1 MPENRL
7 MMLNGYEFR
16 EQEFSKAVL
25 PLGSTEYH
33 GGHLPYGSDSLI
45 STHLARELA
54 DRVEGMLVLPTLFY
68 GMSQHY
74 ASFPIALSL
83 SSDTLMSVLQDIFLS
98 LNRHD
103 INRLLI
109 INGHDGNISPI
120 DSASR
125 EFRESHPEMKIAVLE
140 AWWETAGKLL
150 PEDTFDVWNGLG
162 HAGEGETSINL
173 AINPELV
180 DMSKARGVV
189 PDLPENVEIKWRFEE
204 LTPYGVTGD
213 PTKATAEKGR
223 KMRGKLLEALVTFVN
238 EMDKRSWRTI

>member
-1 MPENRL
+1 
-7 MMLNGYEFR
+7 MMLNGHDFEERGFD
-16 EQEFSKAVL
+16 KAVL

-33 GGHLPYGSDSLI
+33 GKHLPYGSDSLV
-45 STHLARELA
+45 STHLAVELA
-54 DRVEGMLVLPTLFY
+54 ERVENMLVLPTLFY

-83 SSDTLMSVLQDIFLS
+83 SSDTLMSVLQDIFFS
-98 LNRHD
+98 LNRHG

-125 EFRESHPEMKIAVLE
+125 EFRESHPEMRITVLE
-140 AWWETAGKLL
+140 AWWETAGELL
-150 PEDTFDVWNGLG
+150 PEDTFEVWSGLG

-189 PDLPENVEIKWRFEE
+189 PDLPENVKIKWRFEE

-213 PTKATAEKGR
+213 PTKATKEKGR
-223 KMRGKLLEALVTFVN
+223 LMRDVLLEALVNFVN
-238 EMDKRSWRTI
+238 EMDRRDWKPV

>member
-1 MPENRL
+1 
-7 MMLNGYEFR
+7 MMLNGHDFEELGFD
-16 EQEFSKAVL
+16 KAVL

-33 GGHLPYGSDSLI
+33 GEHLPYGSDSLV
-45 STHLARELA
+45 STHLAVELA
-54 DRVEGMLVLPTLFY
+54 ERVENMLVLPTLFY

-83 SSDTLMSVLQDIFLS
+83 SSDTLMSVLQDIFFS
-98 LNRHD
+98 LNRHG
-103 INRLLI
+103 INHLLI

-125 EFRESHPEMKIAVLE
+125 EFRESHPEMRIAVLE
-140 AWWETAGKLL
+140 AWWETAGELL
-150 PEDTFDVWNGLG
+150 PEDTFEVWSGLG

-180 DMSKARGVV
+180 DMSRARGVV
-189 PDLPENVEIKWRFEE
+189 PDLPENVKIKWRFEE

-213 PTKATAEKGR
+213 PTKATKEKGR
-223 KMRGKLLEALVTFVN
+223 LMRDVLLEALVNFVN
-238 EMDKRSWRTI
+238 EMDRIDWKPV